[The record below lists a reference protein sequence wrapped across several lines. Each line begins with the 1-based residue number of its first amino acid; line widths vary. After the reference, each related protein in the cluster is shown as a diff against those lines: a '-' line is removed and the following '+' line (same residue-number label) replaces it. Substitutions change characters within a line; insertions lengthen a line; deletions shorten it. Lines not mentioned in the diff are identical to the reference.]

1 MKKKQIVPNGQRKKN
16 VHDTCGL
23 LNIFQLRWQHIA
35 QCAVVEQKRKKELE
49 VKRRE
54 KKNS

>member
-35 QCAVVEQKRKKELE
+35 QCAVVEQKRKKEIE